1 MGDPYFKINPIKI
14 EIIKQS
20 PAHVVLYHS
29 VLSENEVE
37 KIESYNIEV
46 SKAIIKTF
54 TLTLTSLYHLI
65 IVYYKIINVIVLYIH
80 ERMKCQKCLVILLP
94 ALMLKRK
101 LGGIVKLPSWQIIFI
116 YLTADS

>member
-1 MGDPYFKINPIKI
+1 MSDPYFKINPIKI

-54 TLTLTSLYHLI
+54 TLPDCLI
-65 IVYYKIINVIVLYIH
+65 TVPFDNRVL
-80 ERMKCQKCLVILLP
+80 
-94 ALMLKRK
+94 
-101 LGGIVKLPSWQIIFI
+101 
-116 YLTADS
+116 